1 MRCQKLFVLLLS
13 FSVVT
18 PIAIPRIAIA
28 SPAIDHA
35 QMPRSSSAKISE
47 AEIKAMLNALQVAGK
62 NQNVGD
68 ILNYYAPF
76 VSSKLTIKNG
86 SSSET
91 IELDGLKEH
100 RAFLENAY
108 KGIKA
113 IEILSESADVDILA
127 SDEMAIIRR
136 ERTVAITATDGKR
149 YLLDAT
155 SIARVAPVDGRL
167 KVITVEETANIGQM
181 TN

>member
-1 MRCQKLFVLLLS
+1 MRFQKLLVLLLG

-18 PIAIPRIAIA
+18 AIAPVRIAIA
-28 SPAIDHA
+28 SPAIECA
-35 QMPRSSSAKISE
+35 QTPRSSSAKISE
-47 AEIKAMLNALQVAGK
+47 AEIKAMLNALQMAGK
-62 NQNVGD
+62 NQNIGD

-76 VSSKLTIKNG
+76 VSSKLTIKSG

-91 IELDGLKEH
+91 IELDGLQEH
-100 RAFLENAY
+100 SAFLENAY

-136 ERTVAITATDGKR
+136 ERTVAITATNGKR

-155 SIARVAPVDGRL
+155 SIAKVAPVDGRL
-167 KVITVEETANIGQM
+167 KVINVEETAHIGQM